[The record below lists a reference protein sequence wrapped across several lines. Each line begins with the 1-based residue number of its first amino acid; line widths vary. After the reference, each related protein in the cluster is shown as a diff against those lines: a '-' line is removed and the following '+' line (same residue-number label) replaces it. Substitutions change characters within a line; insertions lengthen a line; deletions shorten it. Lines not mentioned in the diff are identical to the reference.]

1 MSLLLEAIGFTP
13 FTSYVHPFPTV
24 EIHGPVRLPKKRSHF
39 FSRVQKQ
46 NFFCKSH
53 DVAEQIWS
61 LTLCHPSSW
70 EIKYYDF
77 LGNLDG
83 PSCGDRGGRRLRDIF
98 PLKPSMTSFGP
109 WDHSLLFIQLVIVI
123 GKFDDFSETQVW
135 KKQSQ
140 QDINSAWTNIY
151 FSWHP
156 FYPEIEIHPLKYV
169 LSLRISWPW
178 LRNRIKSRLVIILTP
193 LLLLVGPKSRHNL
206 PAYPNNIWPKN
217 KSTNSMD
224 YPTWKGEP

>member
-1 MSLLLEAIGFTP
+1 MWEEGWWRWWWKKAVKAMSLLLEAIGFTP

-140 QDINSAWTNIY
+140 QDINSAWTKLTKYIL
-151 FSWHP
+151 FLTSILSWDWDTS
-156 FYPEIEIHPLKYV
+156 FKICSIAEDF
-169 LSLRISWPW
+169 
-178 LRNRIKSRLVIILTP
+178 LT
-193 LLLLVGPKSRHNL
+193 LTQK
-206 PAYPNNIWPKN
+206 
-217 KSTNSMD
+217 
-224 YPTWKGEP
+224 

>member
-1 MSLLLEAIGFTP
+1 MWEEGWWRWWKKAVKAMSLLLEAIGFTP

-98 PLKPSMTSFGP
+98 PLKPSMTSFGS
-109 WDHSLLFIQLVIVI
+109 WDHSLLFIELVIVI
-123 GKFDDFSETQVW
+123 GNLQFSLKRRFEKSKVN
-135 KKQSQ
+135 KIS
-140 QDINSAWTNIY
+140 ISAWTKLTKYIL
-151 FSWHP
+151 FLTSILSWDWDTS
-156 FYPEIEIHPLKYV
+156 FKICSIAEDF
-169 LSLRISWPW
+169 
-178 LRNRIKSRLVIILTP
+178 LT
-193 LLLLVGPKSRHNL
+193 LTQK
-206 PAYPNNIWPKN
+206 
-217 KSTNSMD
+217 
-224 YPTWKGEP
+224 